1 VYDHDFA
8 TLTLRQQRLLHARIH
23 STYTGWW
30 MCLIPREVLA
40 RNGLPLPLFIKWDD
54 AEYALRAA
62 EHGFPTVTLP
72 GAAIWH
78 MPWTDKDDAT
88 DWTAYFHLRNRL
100 ITLAL
105 HSPYDVRR
113 ALVQDGLR
121 NTFKHLMAMEYSTVA
136 LHHRAIEDFLA
147 GPEHL
152 FDLLR
157 GALPAVRELRAGYDD
172 ARIRPSAK
180 EFPAPSFDAVR
191 IENLL
196 DPPVH
201 PMAIAKRALTTIG
214 HHLRAPDPDARARPQ
229 INVPARNARWF
240 LLGTLDSA
248 TVSNSD
254 GSGVAFRTRDPDQF
268 RALLGRTVALY
279 RRLVADWARTSRC
292 YRAAVPE
299 LTSVDA
305 WRRALDHPER

>member
-1 VYDHDFA
+1 
-8 TLTLRQQRLLHARIH
+8 
-23 STYTGWW
+23 
-30 MCLIPREVLA
+30 
-40 RNGLPLPLFIKWDD
+40 
-54 AEYALRAA
+54 
-62 EHGFPTVTLP
+62 
-72 GAAIWH
+72 

-113 ALVQDGLR
+113 ALVADGLR

-136 LHHRAIEDFLA
+136 LHHKAIEDFLA

-201 PMAIAKRALTTIG
+201 PMSIAKRALSTIG
-214 HHLRAPDPDARARPQ
+214 HHLRAPDPGARARPQ

-248 TVSNSD
+248 TVSNAD
-254 GSGVAFRTRDPDQF
+254 GSGVAFRRRDPEQF
-268 RALLGRTVALY
+268 RRLLGRTVALY
-279 RRLVADWARTSRC
+279 RRLAADWSRTSDA
-292 YRAAVPE
+292 YRGAVPE

-305 WRRALDHPER
+305 WRRVFERP